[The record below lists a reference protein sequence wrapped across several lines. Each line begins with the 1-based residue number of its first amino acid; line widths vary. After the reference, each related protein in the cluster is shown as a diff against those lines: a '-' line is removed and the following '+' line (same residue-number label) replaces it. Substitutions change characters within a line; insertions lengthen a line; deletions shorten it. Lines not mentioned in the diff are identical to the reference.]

1 MSNSDSIPLLKQ
13 PVSMMETGPNGS
25 NLASAATARHP
36 VDILQR
42 QTVGMHPYRNIG
54 FARHVY
60 GSGLAMVLA
69 TEQKI
74 ANEERQQNR
83 IIGLHRGGSIA
94 SNNSVYGDIV
104 TGQDVNLE
112 FTDYLSMPEYQP
124 DLPKQNPHTAMER
137 ALGM

>member
-1 MSNSDSIPLLKQ
+1 MTSSETIPVMKQ
-13 PVSMMETGPNGS
+13 PVSMMETGANGT

-36 VDILQR
+36 VDLLQR

-74 ANEERQQNR
+74 ANDERQQNQL
-83 IIGLHRGGSIA
+83 IGLYRGGAA
-94 SNNSVYGDIV
+94 SGYNSVYGDIV
-104 TGQDVNLE
+104 TGQDVNIE

-124 DLPKQNPHTAMER
+124 DLPKQSPHSNMER